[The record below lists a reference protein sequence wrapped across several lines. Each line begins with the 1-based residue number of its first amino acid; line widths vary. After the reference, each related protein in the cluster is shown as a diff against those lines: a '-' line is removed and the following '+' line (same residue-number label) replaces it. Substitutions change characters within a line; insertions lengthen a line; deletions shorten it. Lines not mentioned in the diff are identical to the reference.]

1 VSARIGVIGVP
12 GCWIRTLSLPL
23 SPRAGLESAV
33 SAAPVRYATECAE
46 ASVKALAMLAVA
58 GVTASGSPDARARA
72 IDHDQPTANKTRS
85 RTENAL
91 NTRSA
96 RPALRLKPRGRV
108 SGNASSQ
115 FPGVALRGG
124 RVELERLSSI
134 LPLKSGLMQPITDF
148 FHRFS
153 NLPELVQWAGL
164 IGLTIIVFSETG
176 LLVGFFLPG
185 DSLLVTAGLLSATG
199 YLNVY
204 ELAPILTLAAISGN
218 SLGYFI
224 GHTTGPRIFT
234 RENSL
239 FFNKKHAIRAGE
251 FYAKHG
257 RKTIV
262 LAQFMPII
270 RTFSPVIAGVGGMK
284 FRTFL
289 TFNVLGAI
297 LWVWSMLGIGYF
309 LGNYIPGVDQHIEIV
324 VIIVVFISLLPGLI
338 SGYRSRRAR
347 LAAERTQVERS

>member
-1 VSARIGVIGVP
+1 
-12 GCWIRTLSLPL
+12 
-23 SPRAGLESAV
+23 
-33 SAAPVRYATECAE
+33 
-46 ASVKALAMLAVA
+46 
-58 GVTASGSPDARARA
+58 
-72 IDHDQPTANKTRS
+72 
-85 RTENAL
+85 
-91 NTRSA
+91 
-96 RPALRLKPRGRV
+96 
-108 SGNASSQ
+108 
-115 FPGVALRGG
+115 
-124 RVELERLSSI
+124 
-134 LPLKSGLMQPITDF
+134 MQPITDF

-185 DSLLVTAGLLSATG
+185 DSLLVTAGLLAATR

-224 GHTTGPRIFT
+224 GRTTGPRIFT

-239 FFNKKHAIRAGE
+239 FFNKKHAIRAAE
-251 FYAKHG
+251 FFEKHG

-270 RTFSPVIAGVGGMK
+270 RTFSPVISGVAGMK
-284 FRTFL
+284 FQTFL
-289 TFNVLGAI
+289 TYNVLGAV

-309 LGNYIPGVDQHIEIV
+309 LGNYIP
-324 VIIVVFISLLPGLI
+324 
-338 SGYRSRRAR
+338 
-347 LAAERTQVERS
+347 

>member
-1 VSARIGVIGVP
+1 
-12 GCWIRTLSLPL
+12 
-23 SPRAGLESAV
+23 
-33 SAAPVRYATECAE
+33 
-46 ASVKALAMLAVA
+46 
-58 GVTASGSPDARARA
+58 
-72 IDHDQPTANKTRS
+72 
-85 RTENAL
+85 
-91 NTRSA
+91 
-96 RPALRLKPRGRV
+96 
-108 SGNASSQ
+108 
-115 FPGVALRGG
+115 
-124 RVELERLSSI
+124 
-134 LPLKSGLMQPITDF
+134 MQPITDF

-185 DSLLVTAGLLSATG
+185 DSLLVTAGLLAATG

-204 ELAPILTLAAISGN
+204 ELAPILTLAAIAGN

-224 GHTTGPRIFT
+224 GQTSGPRIFT

-239 FFNKKHAIRAGE
+239 FFNKKHAIRAAQ
-251 FYAKHG
+251 FYEKHG

-289 TFNVLGAI
+289 SFNVLGAF

-338 SGYRSRRAR
+338 STYRSRRTKAS
-347 LAAERTQVERS
+347 APERPVEEG